1 MTIKKTQKLKQ
12 LQSRKARLEIDV
24 AETAK
29 DLKSL
34 RKKHQKAE
42 QQLGSINKEIAQ
54 LQDSEIIISE
64 HAILRYLERS
74 KGFDIETIKNEIL
87 NDTTKLAIQNMGS
100 GKYPIGNG
108 LKACVKNNTV
118 VSIV

>member
-1 MTIKKTQKLKQ
+1 MSIKKTQKLKQ
-12 LQSRKARLEIDV
+12 LQSRKARLEIDA
-24 AETAK
+24 AEAAK

-34 RKKHQKAE
+34 QKKHQKTS
-42 QQLGSINKEIAQ
+42 QQLASINKEIAQ

-74 KGFDIETIKNEIL
+74 KDISIDTIKNEIL
-87 NDTTKLAIQNMGS
+87 SDATKLAIQSMGS
-100 GKYPIGNG
+100 GKYPIGKG